1 MRKKTAIKLLDRI
14 TNHNRT
20 TFIINKD
27 KSYTLSVSLNINIS
41 DGKEIKAL
49 KELFR

>member
-1 MRKKTAIKLLDRI
+1 MRKKTAIELLDKI
-14 TNHNRT
+14 ANHNRT

-41 DGKEIKAL
+41 DEKEIKAL
-49 KELFR
+49 KELFK